1 VPAAGAQDPHSGRT
15 AYVRPG
21 VSADRPTPPGHP
33 GEGDLASFQHDGKR
47 RGRGAVGR
55 ALERPSLA
63 VGAGQPEEKALREL
77 LEFASDKGFLFFFAD
92 DMSQARPETSYLK
105 DEILLPVVRK
115 FAPRSQV
122 LVMLRP
128 DARTLREGGNHVV
141 QVAQERWPDRPIR
154 AVVLDHTKPPTP
166 ARQARPPQN
175 RPGRRVL
182 VLGDT
187 PG

>member
-1 VPAAGAQDPHSGRT
+1 LVVGYSYGEFTAKDLFKVGGILTLVEGLIVMVLVPLYWPLIG
-15 AYVRPG
+15 
-21 VSADRPTPPGHP
+21 
-33 GEGDLASFQHDGKR
+33 
-47 RGRGAVGR
+47 
-55 ALERPSLA
+55 
-63 VGAGQPEEKALREL
+63 
-77 LEFASDKGFLFFFAD
+77 FAD

-122 LVMLRP
+122 LVMLHP

-141 QVAQERWPDRPIR
+141 QVAQERWPELPIH

-182 VLGDT
+182 VLEDT